1 MIPLFIEQIITRFQ
15 QGKIVLK
22 IDPALQNGIGRNY
35 QGNPLVDFGFSL
47 FDLVCAIGAC
57 KTVANTK
64 ANKFPLAS
72 DYLRIF
78 KRNNLD
84 ELRLV
89 VTDDHTIEQKQE
101 AARYIGEGLSR
112 IIAEKLY
119 SLEKNSITRIERKGK
134 QSKPDFRGNR
144 GDFKVVWEAKGS
156 ISAIRKKTIKKA
168 KTQKKLEPAN
178 IAFASFAT
186 LKPQKVVEVS
196 IQDPPSLPLEG
207 EDLKRKLS
215 KVNHYVKTFNF
226 IGQAKLSRY
235 FELMGKRLEKDKDFR
250 EFDEKTDLFQEL
262 RDRSIR
268 TLLTVQGF
276 VGFVGYEDFPYE
288 QPGNT
293 FRITS
298 DGICYGYLRNL
309 HNLRELGLTREID
322 VEKVP
327 YYRDTLSIRDL
338 DSMLSFQLVE
348 HIGYLF
354 ERENFEVETEDIPY
368 DKGYDLIVIKETK
381 KFFVEVKKR
390 LIESIRQLKFFRFA
404 NVSIVVTIANVSED
418 FIRKAKELNIV
429 ILDRKALKKIIKRQ
443 EKISNFFE

>member
-1 MIPLFIEQIITRFQ
+1 M
-15 QGKIVLK
+15 
-22 IDPALQNGIGRNY
+22 
-35 QGNPLVDFGFSL
+35 
-47 FDLVCAIGAC
+47 
-57 KTVANTK
+57 
-64 ANKFPLAS
+64 
-72 DYLRIF
+72 
-78 KRNNLD
+78 
-84 ELRLV
+84 V

-101 AARYIGEGLSR
+101 AARYVAEGLSW

-119 SLEKNSITRIERKGK
+119 DLEKTSIFRNKRIGK
-134 QSKPDFRGNR
+134 QSKPDFRGYR

-156 ISAIRKKTIKKA
+156 ISAIRKKTIIKA

-196 IQDPPSLPLEG
+196 LEDPPSLPLEG

-235 FELMGKRLEKDKDFR
+235 FELMGKRLERDKDFP
-250 EFDEKTDLFQEL
+250 EFGEKTELFQEL
-262 RDRSIR
+262 RAKSIR
-268 TLLTVQGF
+268 LAINGKSFLGNFERVGDSVFLYAGFDETLLTVQGF
-276 VGFVGYEDFPYE
+276 VSFVGCEGFTYEP
-288 QPGNT
+288 PGNT

-309 HNLRELGLTREID
+309 RNLRNLGLTGEID
-322 VEKVP
+322 VEQVP

-338 DSMLSFQLVE
+338 DGMLDFQLVE

-354 ERENFEVETEDIPY
+354 ERENFEVETEVLLY
-368 DKGYDLIVIKETK
+368 DKRYDLIISRGNK

-390 LIESIRQLKFFRFA
+390 LMTESLYQLRSFRRA
-404 NVSIVVTIANVSED
+404 NVSMLVTIANVTED
-418 FIRKAKELNIV
+418 VIRKAKDLNIV
-429 ILDRKALKKIIKRQ
+429 ILDRKVLKKIIKKQ
-443 EKISNFFE
+443 KKISDFFE